1 MLNSNL
7 QLPTFRSAQNLVYG
21 KNSIMSLR
29 GIESSRV
36 ALISSKSVLSNK
48 FLKERILSNLR
59 YDKLEIIEKSWKE
72 NFNKSDIR
80 ESLKV
85 LEELKPDVILAV
97 GGGSVIDASK
107 IIWLFYENPDLYYK
121 DEISISDIKLR
132 GKSRF
137 IAMPSTVGSGSEVS
151 SSCIFYDDI
160 SNTKKA
166 IVSHEFLPDL
176 SILDPYLIIN
186 LPKETLI
193 LSACDALTHSIE
205 GFVSRIDNKFMDS
218 FAIQCTKTILS
229 LENISEQE
237 IDIDLAEKLQRA
249 AVMGGW
255 VQNHCLTGG
264 SHAIAHQLAAYDIP
278 HANAVSIMLPA
289 VIKLN
294 SRDEE
299 AKKKYLSF
307 SKEIGYIHLEGLVEN
322 FIKFRN
328 SSNSKVN
335 LSSYSKELNL
345 IDILQGTIEDPSFRT
360 NPILIDKNYV
370 EEAIEIC
377 N

>member
-36 ALISSKSVLSNK
+36 ALISSKSILSNK
-48 FLKERILSNLR
+48 FLKNRILSNLR

-85 LEELKPDVILAV
+85 LENLKPDVILAV

-151 SSCIFYDDI
+151 SSCIFYDEI
-160 SNTKKA
+160 SKSKKA

-176 SILDPYLIIN
+176 SVLDPYLIKN

-205 GFVSRIDNKFMDS
+205 GFVSRIENKFMDS

-229 LENISEQE
+229 LENIPEE
-237 IDIDLAEKLQRA
+237 INIDLAEKLQRA

-264 SHAIAHQLAAYDIP
+264 SHAIAHQLAKYDIP

-299 AKKKYLSF
+299 AKKKYVSF
-307 SKEIGYIHLEGLVEN
+307 SKEIGYIDSEELVEN

-328 SSNSKVN
+328 SSNCKVS
-335 LSSYSKELNL
+335 LTSYSKELNL
-345 IDILQGTIEDPSFRT
+345 IDILQGTIVDPSYRT
-360 NPILIDKNYV
+360 NPTLIDKNYV

-377 N
+377 S